1 MIGKAIKYIRNKAG
15 YTQEELGRLASIN
28 RTTLGNYET
37 EFRQPTF
44 DMIEEL
50 VNKCGYD
57 IYFVNRKT
65 REKFKA
71 KDLKRKVKCTHLSRQ

>member
-1 MIGKAIKYIRNKAG
+1 MRNKAG
-15 YTQEELGRLASIN
+15 YTQEELSRLTTIN

-50 VNKCGYD
+50 VNKGEYD

-65 REKFKA
+65 QEKFKA
-71 KDLKRKVKCTHLSRQ
+71 KDLKRKDV